1 MVPERERVRAGG
13 EQPFGEPRR
22 DADAVR
28 DVLAVD
34 DAGVDVE
41 ALAQAGQQR
50 LDRIAAGATDDVA
63 DEEEPHD

>member
-1 MVPERERVRAGG
+1 MVAERDGIRPRG
-13 EQPFGEPRR
+13 EQPVREPRR

-41 ALAQAGQQR
+41 LLAEAGEQ
-50 LDRIAAGATDDVA
+50 LFDRVATRTSDDVA
-63 DEEEPHD
+63 DDEDAHY